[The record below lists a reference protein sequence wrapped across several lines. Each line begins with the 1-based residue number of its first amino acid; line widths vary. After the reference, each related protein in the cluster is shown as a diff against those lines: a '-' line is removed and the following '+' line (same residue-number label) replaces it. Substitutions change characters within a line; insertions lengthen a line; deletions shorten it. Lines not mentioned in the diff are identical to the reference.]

1 MDKETLNVIGAI
13 ALNDIFGQEPQ
24 LARNII
30 SALGS
35 TCALFEL
42 SSKELFTLFGPGS
55 RFRGRVSRDC
65 LDAAAE
71 TYEKLSSQGCSFVC
85 IGDEAYP
92 KLLLECPDAPVLLY
106 IRGSTPP
113 GLLFNRRPSVAIV
126 GTRDVSAY
134 GKDWCA
140 RIVAALAETGSP
152 PVIVSGLAI
161 GVDITAH
168 LAALEHSLPTIGV
181 SPVGIDDIYPRRHAL
196 IAGRMAA
203 SPESAVVTDYPPG
216 TLPMPHVF
224 LRRNRIIAGLSD
236 ATVLI
241 ESKVRGGGMMT
252 ARLAAGY
259 GRSVYVLPGRID
271 DIRSSGCNRL
281 LAEKIAEP
289 VTSPEA
295 LAEALGLGNIRRKR
309 SRPDEIIRRT
319 FSGNVPEA
327 DIECLIRLHAL
338 VRRRPGVSYDELCT
352 LTGFPYPEIARLAG
366 LLESAGL
373 VRTDMLQRCTTNP
386 DFV

>member
-30 SALGS
+30 STLGS

-55 RFRGRVSRDC
+55 RFRGRVSRSC
-65 LDAAAE
+65 LDTAAE

-113 GLLFNRRPSVAIV
+113 GLLFNRRPAVAIV

-140 RIVAALAETGSP
+140 RIV
-152 PVIVSGLAI
+152 
-161 GVDITAH
+161 
-168 LAALEHSLPTIGV
+168 AALEHSLPTIGV

-281 LAEKIAEP
+281 LAEKTAEP

-309 SRPDEIIRRT
+309 SRPDEILRRT
-319 FSGNVPEA
+319 FTGNVPEA

-352 LTGFPYPEIARLAG
+352 LTGFPYPEIARMAG

>member
-1 MDKETLNVIGAI
+1 MDKDTLNVIGAI

-24 LARNII
+24 IARNII
-30 SALGS
+30 STLGS
-35 TCALFEL
+35 ARALFEL
-42 SSKELFTLFGPGS
+42 SSKELFALFGPGS
-55 RFRGRVSRDC
+55 RFRGRVSRGC
-65 LDAAAE
+65 LDAAAQ

-85 IGDEAYP
+85 LGDEAYP

-113 GLLFNRRPSVAIV
+113 ERLFNCRPSVAIV

-140 RIVAALAETGSP
+140 RIVAALADTGKP
-152 PVIVSGLAI
+152 PAIVSGLAI

-181 SPVGIDDIYPRRHAL
+181 SPVGIDDVYPRRHAL
-196 IAGRMAA
+196 IAGRMAG
-203 SPESAVVTDYPPG
+203 SDGSAIVTDYPPG

-224 LRRNRIIAGLSD
+224 LRRNRIIAGLAD

-271 DIRSSGCNRL
+271 DLRSAGCNRL

-289 VTSPEA
+289 VTSPES
-295 LAEALGLGNIRRKR
+295 LAEALGLGHILRKR
-309 SRPDEIIRRT
+309 VRPADTIRSL
-319 FSGNVPEA
+319 FSERLPES
-327 DIECLIRLHAL
+327 DTENLIRLQTMI
-338 VRRRPGVSYDELCT
+338 RRRPGVSYDELCP
-352 LTGFPYPEIARLAG
+352 LTGLPYPEIARLAG

-373 VRTDMLQRCTTNP
+373 IRTDMLQRCTTNP
-386 DFV
+386 DFI